1 VGSEA
6 VTGEREEREHLQ
18 MEAVLLRAADVLDKV
33 GIDYAVMG
41 GLASAAVGRLRH
53 THDVD
58 LFVSHRGAVSGLAA
72 LDQAGFRTERTDEE
86 WLYKAFWGDVMVD
99 LIFESTGGITFDEE
113 MRRRRRPIDVRDR
126 ELPAI
131 PPEDLVVIKALAHKE
146 HTPRHWFDAL
156 AVIEAGDLDYEY
168 LARRARV
175 NPGRVASLLLY
186 ARASGCDVPEE
197 QLRELLAAAGLL

>member
-1 VGSEA
+1 MGPDEKQRQHDH
-6 VTGEREEREHLQ
+6 TE
-18 MEAVLLRAADVLDKV
+18 MEAALIRAAGVLDEA

-41 GLASAAVGRLRH
+41 GLASAAVGRARH

-58 LFVSHRGAVSGLAA
+58 LFVRREDALPGLEA
-72 LDQAGFRTERTDEE
+72 LGRAGFRTERTDDE
-86 WLYKAFWGDVMVD
+86 WLYKAFWGDVLID
-99 LIFESTGGITFDEE
+99 LIFESSGGIHFDEE
-113 MRRRRRPIDVRDR
+113 MRRRRRPIAVHNRK
-126 ELPAI
+126 LPAI

-186 ARASGCDVPEE
+186 ARASGCDVPEQ
-197 QLRELLAAAGLL
+197 QLRELLAAAGLR

>member
-1 VGSEA
+1 MGPDEKQRQHDH
-6 VTGEREEREHLQ
+6 TE
-18 MEAVLLRAADVLDKV
+18 MEAALVRAAEVLDEA

-41 GLASAAVGRLRH
+41 GLASAAVGRARH

-58 LFVSHRGAVSGLAA
+58 LFVRREDALPGLEA
-72 LDQAGFRTERTDEE
+72 LGRAGFRTECTDDE
-86 WLYKAFWGDVMVD
+86 WLYKAFWGDVLID
-99 LIFESTGGITFDEE
+99 LIFESSGGIHFDEE
-113 MRRRRRPIDVRDR
+113 MRRRRRPIAVHNRK
-126 ELPAI
+126 LPAI

-186 ARASGCDVPEE
+186 ARASGCDVPEQ
-197 QLRELLAAAGLL
+197 QLRELLAAAGLR

>member
-1 VGSEA
+1 MGPDEKQRQHDH
-6 VTGEREEREHLQ
+6 TE
-18 MEAVLLRAADVLDKV
+18 MEAALIRAAGVLDEA

-41 GLASAAVGRLRH
+41 GLASAAVGRARH

-58 LFVSHRGAVSGLAA
+58 LFVRREDALPGLEA
-72 LDQAGFRTERTDEE
+72 LGRAGFRTECTDDG
-86 WLYKAFWGDVMVD
+86 WLYKAFWGDVLID
-99 LIFESTGGITFDEE
+99 LIFESSGGIHFDEE
-113 MRRRRRPIDVRDR
+113 MRRRRRPIAVHNRK
-126 ELPAI
+126 LPAI

-186 ARASGCDVPEE
+186 ARASGCDVPEQ
-197 QLRELLAAAGLL
+197 QLRELLAAAGLR

>member
-1 VGSEA
+1 MGPDEKQRQHDH
-6 VTGEREEREHLQ
+6 TE
-18 MEAVLLRAADVLDKV
+18 MEAALVRAAEVLDEA

-41 GLASAAVGRLRH
+41 GLASAAVGRARH

-58 LFVSHRGAVSGLAA
+58 LFVRREDALPGLEA
-72 LDQAGFRTERTDEE
+72 LGRAGFRTERTDDE
-86 WLYKAFWGDVMVD
+86 WLYKAFWGDVLID
-99 LIFESTGGITFDEE
+99 LIFESSGGIHFDEE
-113 MRRRRRPIDVRDR
+113 MRRRRRPIAVHNRK
-126 ELPAI
+126 LPAI

-186 ARASGCDVPEE
+186 ARASGCDVPEQ
-197 QLRELLAAAGLL
+197 QLRELLAAAGLR

>member
-1 VGSEA
+1 MGPDEKQRQHDH
-6 VTGEREEREHLQ
+6 TE
-18 MEAVLLRAADVLDKV
+18 MEAALVRAAGVLDEA

-41 GLASAAVGRLRH
+41 GLASAAVGRARH

-58 LFVSHRGAVSGLAA
+58 LFVRREDALPGLEA
-72 LDQAGFRTERTDEE
+72 LGRAGFRTERTDDE
-86 WLYKAFWGDVMVD
+86 WLYKAFWGDVLID
-99 LIFESTGGITFDEE
+99 LIFESSGGIHFDEE
-113 MRRRRRPIDVRDR
+113 MRRRRRPIAVHNRK
-126 ELPAI
+126 LPAI

-186 ARASGCDVPEE
+186 ARASGCDVPEQ
-197 QLRELLAAAGLL
+197 QLRELLAAAGLR